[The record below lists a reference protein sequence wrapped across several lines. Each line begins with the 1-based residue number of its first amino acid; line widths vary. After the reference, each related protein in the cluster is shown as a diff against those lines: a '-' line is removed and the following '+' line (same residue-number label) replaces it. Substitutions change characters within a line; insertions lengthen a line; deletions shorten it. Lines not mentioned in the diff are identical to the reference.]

1 MKSWDQTSVLLSV
14 MLAYKEIVRFSK
26 PKKDQGPKTI
36 LNHLG
41 NISCQIKYFLTLAT
55 NAYDNSNMFPKEK
68 EKYSQFLQGD
78 YIVCYLLSSRSFL
91 KTDGIFQTAVLLS
104 LKDFWDFAVVN
115 VH

>member
-1 MKSWDQTSVLLSV
+1 MIRIMIVNLNYQNHQTVGCPTKKLLGFPSQRNQV
-14 MLAYKEIVRFSK
+14 
-26 PKKDQGPKTI
+26 PKTI

-68 EKYSQFLQGD
+68 KKYSQFLQGD

-91 KTDGIFQTAVLLS
+91 K
-104 LKDFWDFAVVN
+104 N
-115 VH
+115 R